1 MKALFAAA
9 KEVFDWLDGHGVR
22 GCLIGGLVVQRWGEP
37 RLTHDVD
44 LTVLGEIGGEERIID
59 ICLEGFRARI
69 EDARAFAL
77 RQRVVLLSASNGVE
91 VDVALGATS
100 FEMECLDRATPYEFE
115 PGYTLPTC
123 SAEDLIIH
131 KVVAARP
138 QDIPDI
144 RGVVNR
150 QFRNLDLA
158 RIRHWLKVFAEVK
171 EDPDLPRPFEEA
183 QKAAEAAARK
193 RKKPR

>member
-9 KEVFDWLDGHGVR
+9 KEVFDWLDAHGVR
-22 GCLIGGLVVQRWGEP
+22 GCLIGALVVQRWGEP

-44 LTVLGEIGGEERIID
+44 LTVLAEIGNEERIID

-77 RQRVVLLSASNGVE
+77 RQRVILLFAGNGVE
-91 VDVALGATS
+91 VDVALGGTS
-100 FEMECLDRATPYEFE
+100 FETECFDRATPYEFE
-115 PGYTLPTC
+115 PGCVLPTC

-144 RGVVNR
+144 RGIVNR

-171 EDPDLPRPFEEA
+171 EDADLARPFEDA
-183 QKAAEAAARK
+183 LKSAEAIAAK